1 MKKTIILMAAVLL
14 SAVSVQ
20 AGSIKGVRD
29 DKANEEHPLYESE
42 QGKTGQR
49 IIYTDNW
56 IYDPDKGEYIDTSR
70 EGSWI
75 EDISGNDLIW
85 IDGHILMQAGLY
97 VYDTYDGSSSGIIT
111 DDMQAVKLNVYN
123 NTIYNYIRFTD
134 NDGNNGGFLIIAA
147 IDRDKNRMID
157 PTDTRYTTYFDEN
170 GVRIDDVYK
179 YIADHG
185 STPEKG
191 TFMHG
196 SEWVNFVKTKTVI
209 GGFDAKYGKNNINVF
224 PRISVGSKGHY
235 LVGDDAQSKKTGF
248 LVEAEDGTDLCNSRI
263 ALIDEENEVY
273 GICWN
278 MYANDFYNT
287 EYVWALM
294 NSDFKTFGRS
304 DYSRRYYYCI
314 DFDGLKVYAMS
325 MDDPANTKYSK
336 YYDVNGNKIEDIYK
350 YLEENGKD
358 PASGKFDIRDNQ
370 NNITGEGVFGSPF
383 DRELLSYIAGRDEI
397 AASAEET
404 GEHNGAEITFGSL
417 NVRTFQSAVVTAKN
431 YFFTVL
437 FDAAKKLNS

>member
-1 MKKTIILMAAVLL
+1 
-14 SAVSVQ
+14 
-20 AGSIKGVRD
+20 
-29 DKANEEHPLYESE
+29 
-42 QGKTGQR
+42 
-49 IIYTDNW
+49 
-56 IYDPDKGEYIDTSR
+56 
-70 EGSWI
+70 
-75 EDISGNDLIW
+75 
-85 IDGHILMQAGLY
+85 MQAGLY

-111 DDMQAVKLNVYN
+111 DDMRAVKLNVYN
-123 NTIYNYIRFTD
+123 NTIYNFIRFTD

-157 PTDTRYTTYFDEN
+157 PADTRYTTYFDEN
-170 GVRIDDVYK
+170 GVRIADVDK
-179 YIADHG
+179 YITDRG
-185 STPEKG
+185 KKPEDG
-191 TFMHG
+191 RYYNNHYGMEMH
-196 SEWVNFVKTKTVI
+196 FVKTV
-209 GGFDAKYGKNNINVF
+209 INVGGIDIHPDDILTNKKTF

-235 LVGDDAQSKKTGF
+235 LVGDDAQSKKSGF
-248 LVEAEDGTDLCNSRI
+248 LIEAEDGTDLYNQNTI
-263 ALIDEENEVY
+263 VLIDEENEVY

-278 MYANDFYNT
+278 IYGDDVHVT
-287 EYVWALM
+287 EYLWALM

-304 DYSRRYYYCI
+304 DHSRRYYYCI

-336 YYDVNGNKIEDIYK
+336 YFDVNGNKIEDIYK

-404 GEHNGAEITFGSL
+404 GEHNGAGITFGSL

-437 FDAAKKLNS
+437 FDAAQKLNS